1 MLIVSYVYRWYMEL
15 VSFVLVL
22 TLTVLVL
29 AVVQDYFADKNIW
42 YYALSVATI
51 LLFMILSMVG
61 IQILFRG

>member
-1 MLIVSYVYRWYMEL
+1 MEL

-29 AVVQDYFADKNIW
+29 AVVQDYFVDKNIW
-42 YYALSVATI
+42 YYLLSVSTI

>member
-42 YYALSVATI
+42 SYLLSVSTI